1 MPTLPSDDTALFA
14 LMRERLY
21 AAVLSDALDQA
32 GYRDQAMRA
41 DIRPVY
47 PDAVVVGRARTV
59 QSVDVYEAHED
70 AYEKEIAAVD
80 ALRLGDVVVASTQR
94 STRTCLWGELLS
106 TASVARGA
114 SGAVIDGYTR
124 DVRQIRQMGFPVFAT
139 GMYPVDSAGRSIGH
153 RLRLPGEL
161 RRRRRASRRPRLRR
175 RGRRSRDPRARGA
188 RRHPPRPGQSG
199 RREYHPRR
207 ASPRSD
213 PARGIRQVRGALA
226 RSAGLLACVAR
237 TTETATPGD
246 VTYPWYPDRRLNP

>member
-80 ALRLGDVVVASTQR
+80 ALRPGDVVVASTQR

-139 GMYPVDSAGRSIGH
+139 GMYPVDSAGRSAVIDYDCPVSCGDVVVH
-153 RLRLPGEL
+153 PGDL
-161 RRRRRASRRPRLRR
+161 VFGDVDGVVVIPAHAAHDVIRRALDKVEGENITRDALRQ
-175 RGRRSRDPRARGA
+175 GA
-188 RRHPPRPGQSG
+188 TL
-199 RREYHPRR
+199 REVY
-207 ASPRSD
+207 D
-213 PARGIRQVRGALA
+213 KYGVL
-226 RSAGLLACVAR
+226 
-237 TTETATPGD
+237 
-246 VTYPWYPDRRLNP
+246 